1 MESTP
6 TEVFPLFPLLAQPDR
21 HAPDPLALN
30 LQMGLMVCAAVNV
43 AVQLG
48 LPDLLHTPKTVAVL
62 ARESGTHEPTLLALL
77 RALTCIGIF
86 EEINVSA
93 HLFANTGRSHLLR
106 TDAMADLV
114 RLWGAPYQWN
124 SWRDLLFTVQ
134 TGKPALQKQHGPG
147 ATIWS
152 YLNQH
157 PQERQLFGR
166 GLSAN
171 TRLLLPLVLDGYDFS
186 EFHHIVDV
194 GAGEGLLT
202 YALLE
207 RYPQL
212 KMTLFERAAVIEH
225 AYDLLPKTVTDRCA
239 LVPGDFFQTGD
250 LPQWADGY
258 LYKNVLMDWSDEA
271 YVRILSACR
280 RAMHPGRGRVL
291 VIEPLMSEDARFTP
305 FFSLQMSMLMQQAH
319 HRTWQEHR
327 ALFEASGFHL
337 TQVRLLGL
345 EYGLLEGRPQ
355 GGEGAQGA
363 QAPVGAAIEG
373 VSA

>member
-1 MESTP
+1 MKDFTDETL
-6 TEVFPLFPLLAQPDR
+6 PLFPQLTRPGTAT
-21 HAPDPLALN
+21 PDPFALN

-43 AVQLG
+43 AIQLG

-77 RALTCIGIF
+77 RALTRIGIF
-86 EEINVSA
+86 EEINVHA
-93 HLFANTGRSHLLR
+93 HLFANTERSHLLR
-106 TDAMADLV
+106 ADAMADLV

-157 PQERQLFGR
+157 PQERQTFGR

-186 EFHHIVDV
+186 SLQHMVDV

-207 RYPQL
+207 RYPTL

-225 AYDLLPKTVTDRCA
+225 VYDLLPKTVTDRCA
-239 LVPGDFFQTGD
+239 LVPGDFFQARD

-271 YVRILSACR
+271 YVQILTACR
-280 RAMHPGRGRVL
+280 QAMDPARGRL
-291 VIEPLMSEDARFTP
+291 IVIEPLMSDDACFTP

-327 ALFEASGFHL
+327 ALFEASGFRL

-345 EYGLLEGRPQ
+345 EYGLLEGRPG
-355 GGEGAQGA
+355 GGEDAEGAHA
-363 QAPVGAAIEG
+363 SAAAAIEG